1 MENSKITLQTVKGS
15 EMSTIKIARPGHNH
29 WHNQYIGIEFY
40 GCVGETEDEF
50 KLNVQGDKL
59 WINKQFV
66 DVRNSS
72 TDWDW
77 VPCSQLGKTKTVED
91 FDRPISPEEAAI
103 LRNPLLTN
111 MAETFERCFFTVVAK
126 NNDYGGSNNDPFA
139 NFRNSTIAGVSVEKG
154 ILVRLMDKMSR
165 VSTLLDKEAMVKDEA
180 ITDTIEDAI
189 NYLAIMKAYINLKN
203 K

>member
-1 MENSKITLQTVKGS
+1 MERV
-15 EMSTIKIARPGHNH
+15 TIIRISRSGPEGI
-29 WHNQYIGIEFY
+29 WHNTCIGEEFD
-40 GCVGETEDEF
+40 GILGETAQSF
-50 KLNVQGDKL
+50 ALPNGKWIDKHY
-59 WINKQFV
+59 V
-66 DVRNSS
+66 DVRHSHGEA
-72 TDWDW
+72 W
-77 VPCSQLGKTKTVED
+77 VSGDKYRIREEEKT
-91 FDRPISPEEAAI
+91 RAISPEEDAI
-103 LRNPLLTN
+103 RHNPLLHD
-111 MAETFERCFFTVVAK
+111 MAETFQSCLLTAVAK